1 MLEPIDF
8 LTRISSRLNA
18 ARTSSELEPLRPKAR
33 VVPIAEVERHAIIHA
48 VAEVNRDKLLAT
60 GMLLMGI
67 TTLYRQR
74 KEYEWRPQTNAA
86 REPNSL

>member
-18 ARTSSELEPLRPKAR
+18 ARTSSELEPLRRRAR
-33 VVPIAEVERHAIIHA
+33 VVRIAEVERHATTHA
-48 VAEVNRDKLLAT
+48 VAEVNRDKLLAAS
-60 GMLLMGI
+60 MLWMGI
-67 TTLYRQR
+67 STLYRQL
-74 KEYEWRPQTNAA
+74 KEYEGRSQTNAA